1 MLMSGIH
8 FPGRFIAGFIV
19 IASVA
24 SCGLK
29 YVPGPSL
36 QDLEKTRK
44 EKLEQQLAHDFA
56 AVNKTYVSLTYGE
69 TVVVKPLSYQRL
81 DSLFEVKYRM
91 SKSGLSTKELDPLIE
106 NQKMVLLSDTTEV
119 LYMETHWFELFQ
131 DTTYEFII
139 AQCFLN
145 NKNVLR
151 KMDIVDEFQTGKSNR
166 QWAEIYMKEDWL
178 TRDMGYTSNEDLAFY
193 SKMKGKEFSL
203 QGAEKNA
210 FLNNVFL
217 VMRIA
222 RENKSTIA
230 PVIVPKLAVI
240 QMKREIPNFKETDYT
255 YAFRKENN
263 PSTKQD
269 EYIVEATSISDTRV
283 KVTRKFDEFFVS
295 LY

>member
-1 MLMSGIH
+1 MSGIN
-8 FPGRFIAGFIV
+8 FLSRFICFSTLVLSI
-19 IASVA
+19 S

-36 QDLEKTRK
+36 QDLEQNRKT
-44 EKLEQQLAHDFA
+44 KLEEQLTRDFA
-56 AVNKTYVSLTYGE
+56 AVGKTYVSLTYGE
-69 TVVVKPLSYQRL
+69 TVVIKPLSYQRL

-91 SKSGLSTKELDPLIE
+91 SKTGLSTKELDPLIE

-119 LYMETHWFELFQ
+119 LYMETHWFELIQ
-131 DTTYEFII
+131 DSTCEFII

-151 KMDIVDEFQTGKSNR
+151 KMDFVDQFQTGKSNR
-166 QWAEIYMKEDWL
+166 TWAEIYMKEDWL

-193 SKMKGKEFSL
+193 SKMKNKEFSL
-203 QGAEKNA
+203 QGAEKEA

-222 RENKSTIA
+222 RENKNTA
-230 PVIVPKLAVI
+230 AQGIVLKLAAN
-240 QMKREIPNFKETDYT
+240 QLKNEIPNFQPADYT
-255 YAFRKENN
+255 YSFRKEI
-263 PSTKQD
+263 SSETKQD
-269 EYIVEATSISDTRV
+269 QYIVEAVSVSNKNILI
-283 KVTRKFDEFFVS
+283 TRKYDEFFMP

>member
-1 MLMSGIH
+1 MSGIH
-8 FPGRFIAGFIV
+8 FLGRFVSVFILV
-19 IASVA
+19 GSIA

-36 QDLEKTRK
+36 DDLEKTRK
-44 EKLEQQLAHDFA
+44 EKLEEQLAHDFA

-131 DTTYEFII
+131 DSTYEFVI

-151 KMDIVDEFQTGKSNR
+151 KMDVVDEFQTGKSNR
-166 QWAEIYMKEDWL
+166 EWAEIYMKEDWL

-193 SKMKGKEFSL
+193 SKMKNKEFSL

-210 FLNNVFL
+210 FLENVFQ

-222 RENKSTIA
+222 RENKNTA
-230 PVIVPKLAVI
+230 AQGIVLKLAAI
-240 QMKREIPNFKETDYT
+240 QMKKEIPNFKETDYT
-255 YAFRKENN
+255 YSFKKENN
-263 PSTKQD
+263 PATKQD
-269 EYIVEATSISDTRV
+269 EYIVEAASISDKRV
-283 KVTRKFDEFFVS
+283 LVTRKFDEFFMP